1 MPGQYGFFFDADRCI
16 MCHACELACKGTRGL
31 EPGVQ
36 WRQVVEIWQGEFPA
50 VTRTFVSL
58 SCLHCAEP
66 PCREACP
73 TGAISKRAED
83 GIVVVDAAKCT
94 GCQECYPACP
104 YGVPQFGT
112 DGTMQKCDFCLERG
126 IAPACTSPCPTDALL
141 SGTMD
146 ELAGIAAAKAGAPLP
161 GAAGPS
167 MLVSN
172 TRGPDLPV
180 GSLVVRPRGEA
191 TVLAVGVPATEDSPG
206 AWRRAGQARRS

>member
-1 MPGQYGFFFDADRCI
+1 MAKQYGFFFDADRCI
-16 MCHACELACKGTRGL
+16 MCHACELACKGTLDL
-31 EPGVQ
+31 ELGVQ
-36 WRQVVEIWQGEFPA
+36 WRKVVEIWQGEFPD

-83 GIVVVDAAKCT
+83 GIVVVDADKCT

-104 YGVPQFGT
+104 YGVPQFGA

-126 IAPACTSPCPTDALL
+126 IEPACTSPCPADALF

-146 ELAGIAAAKAGAPLP
+146 ELAMMAAEKAGEKLP
-161 GAAGPS
+161 GVERPS
-167 MLVSN
+167 LFIAN
-172 TRGPDLPV
+172 TRGPDLPA
-180 GSLVVRPRGEA
+180 GSLVVKQQHKEK
-191 TVLAVGVPATEDSPG
+191 T
-206 AWRRAGQARRS
+206 